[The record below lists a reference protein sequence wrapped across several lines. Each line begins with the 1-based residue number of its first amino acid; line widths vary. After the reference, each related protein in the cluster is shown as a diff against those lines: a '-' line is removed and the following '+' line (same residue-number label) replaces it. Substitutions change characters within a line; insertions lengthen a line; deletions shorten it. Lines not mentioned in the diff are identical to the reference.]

1 MKPQKAVWVE
11 TGHIAIGTGILT
23 AIMAAVFAIIGRF
36 DWMVLL
42 GASIG
47 FVTAVGNFFFMAYT
61 VQKVTHGLDAE
72 EKDAMKQA
80 KARMKM
86 SYSKRLCAMMVIIG
100 VSIKVLGANWIA
112 CMA

>member
-47 FVTAVGNFFFMAYT
+47 FVTAVGNFFFMAWN

-86 SYSKRLCAMMVIIG
+86 SYSKRLWAMQLLTKMKAKW
-100 VSIKVLGANWIA
+100 SEY
-112 CMA
+112 